1 MVVQTPHKSASS
13 IDGRLGYAGDFR
25 TQLRQ
30 QPIRPPLEA
39 PQQLRDRPAAAHGLD
54 AGQLPTLEQL
64 GVSGPAPAGIAA
76 LGGQLIGGMSL
87 QLWDTWRWFSL
98 SPTLSLRWV
107 VVERKSRSKVM
118 EFTMTLDQSVMRLV
132 DVL

>member
-1 MVVQTPHKSASS
+1 MIPQTPHNSASS
-13 IDGRLGYAGDFR
+13 ISGTLGYAGDFR

-76 LGGQLIGGMSL
+76 LGGQLIGGMSP
-87 QLWDTWRWFSL
+87 QLWNR
-98 SPTLSLRWV
+98 R
-107 VVERKSRSKVM
+107 SRADILHVCASRHVCLKM
-118 EFTMTLDQSVMRLV
+118 WDR
-132 DVL
+132 